1 MRRFYEENMNT
12 VADLQPQAVLRHFAA
27 LSCVPRG
34 SGHTQQVS
42 DFCAAFARE
51 RGLRYAQDAVG
62 NVVIYKNGSPGREA
76 EPPVILQGHMDMV
89 IDRDAGCGETME
101 TDGVCLRVSGDWLT
115 ADGTTLGGDDGIAVA
130 MCMALLEDEKLSH
143 PPLEVVFTIDEET
156 GMEGVRALDPAL
168 LKGRRMLNLDSE
180 AEGTLWVSCTGGAR
194 IDLTL
199 AASCAPAAGCAY
211 RVSFTGFHGGHSGAE
226 IHQGY
231 ANAIHQMV
239 ACLRQLDGVRLFS
252 LTGGSADNAIPRF
265 AVAEILTPA
274 PLDSSLAEELTAQLR
289 QRCPQD
295 PDLMIDISAIPAPQ
309 TAWSAAASAR
319 ALAMIDAWPDG
330 VQAMSKVMP
339 GLVET
344 SLNLGILKLDAAQ
357 MQATLS
363 VRSSVNADREALQ
376 DRLAQIAADSGASYA
391 LRSPYPAWEYRAD
404 SPLRECM
411 KAVYRELFG
420 KTPTV
425 TAIHAG
431 LECGIFSGKLPGL
444 DCVSFGPDLLEIHT
458 PRERLSLA
466 STQRTWQLLCAVLAA
481 I

>member
-1 MRRFYEENMNT
+1 MRRFYDENMKT
-12 VADLQPQAVLRHFAA
+12 VAGLAPQAVLRHFAA

-34 SGHTQQVS
+34 SGHTRQVS

-89 IDRDAGCGETME
+89 IDRDPGCGETME
-101 TDGVCLRVSGDWLT
+101 TDGVRLRVSGDWLT
-115 ADGTTLGGDDGIAVA
+115 AAGTTLGGDDGIAVA
-130 MCMALLEDEKLSH
+130 MCMALLEDDRLSH

-168 LKGRRMLNLDSE
+168 LTGRRMLNLDSE
-180 AEGTLWVSCTGGAR
+180 AEGTLWVSCAGGAR

-199 AASCAPAAGCAY
+199 PAEPAPAAGCAY
-211 RVSFTGFHGGHSGAE
+211 HVAFTGFHGGHSGAE

-231 ANAIHQMV
+231 ANTIHQLA
-239 ACLRQLDGVRLFS
+239 ACLRRIEGVRLIAMA
-252 LTGGSADNAIPRF
+252 GGSADNAIPRD
-265 AVAEILTPA
+265 AAAEILTVA
-274 PLDSSLAEELTAQLR
+274 PLDPALAEAWTAQLR
-289 QRCPQD
+289 KDCPHD
-295 PDLMIDISAIPAPQ
+295 PDLQVEIAAIPLPE
-309 TAWSAAASAR
+309 TAWSPAASAR
-319 ALAMIDAWPDG
+319 ALALLDALPDG
-330 VQAMSKVMP
+330 VQAMSKAMP
-339 GLVET
+339 ELVET
-344 SLNLGILKLDAAQ
+344 SLNLGMLRLDAAGLR
-357 MQATLS
+357 ATLS
-363 VRSSVNADREALQ
+363 VRSSVDADREALQ
-376 DRLAQIAADSGASYA
+376 NRLEQIAGGFGAGFA

-404 SPLRECM
+404 SPVRDCM
-411 KAVYRELFG
+411 CDVYQKLFG
-420 KTPTV
+420 KAPAV

-458 PRERLSLA
+458 PRERLSLG

-481 I
+481 L